1 MEGDIGL
8 ADRIPARLTAAEGRK
23 FAFTVGIAFLVLA
36 GISYWRGHTR
46 VPVVLASLGGVLLLA
61 GLIVPASLGPVQRGW
76 MGFAHV
82 LSKITT
88 PIFMGIVYFLVITP
102 IGLFRQMIGKN
113 AMVQKA
119 KPDTGYWS
127 VRDRSVRSD
136 MRRLF

>member
-1 MEGDIGL
+1 M

-46 VPVVLASLGGVLLLA
+46 VPVVLASLGGILILA
-61 GLIVPASLGPVQRGW
+61 GLIAPASLGPVQRGW

-113 AMVQKA
+113 AMIQKSN
-119 KPDTGYWS
+119 PETGYWA
-127 VRDRSVRSD
+127 VRDPGVRSD